1 MAKFTLDIEEEID
14 FNFIAIA
21 SHAKMYKLCWALNAY
36 LGFEFVKHDDFIIKE
51 SFSNF
56 RHFSSYK
63 FHQTNTEIFYQLI
76 ENNGQLVSH
85 KNRELPPIDEG
96 ASILIKEY
104 KNFNYFL
111 YINGKFIDSDYE
123 LLLKELRNVPRILT
137 TFEINLQQIKNRSIF
152 LDYDPFKQNKNSSH
166 ARPSIR

>member
-1 MAKFTLDIEEEID
+1 
-14 FNFIAIA
+14 
-21 SHAKMYKLCWALNAY
+21 
-36 LGFEFVKHDDFIIKE
+36 
-51 SFSNF
+51 
-56 RHFSSYK
+56 
-63 FHQTNTEIFYQLI
+63 
-76 ENNGQLVSH
+76 SH

-96 ASILIKEY
+96 ASTLIKEY

-137 TFEINLQQIKNRSIF
+137 TFEIDLQQIKNRSIF

-166 ARPSIR
+166 IRPSIR